1 MKSEH
6 IIELIESEPLG
17 KIPVGDLA
25 KVRAHITDC
34 VTCARAFEAIQI
46 SSVLLKERAVAGVEP
61 SPFFQTR
68 VLAALRERQAANEWS
83 WARMWRS
90 AGVLASSMLAS
101 VVAIAV
107 LTFAMPG
114 IQNDSEVSL
123 AGNNYSAEEVILN
136 QNDMPEDQASDAQVL
151 NTLYDADEEK

>member
-1 MKSEH
+1 MKNEH

-17 KIPVGDLA
+17 NIPAGELA
-25 KVRAHITDC
+25 KVREHITGC
-34 VTCARAFEAIQI
+34 ASCARAFEAIQI
-46 SSVLLKERAVAGVEP
+46 SSVLLKERAVAGFEP

-68 VLAALRERQAANEWS
+68 ILAALRERQAANEWS
-83 WARMWRS
+83 WSRMWRS

-101 VVAIAV
+101 VVAMAV

-136 QNDMPEDQASDAQVL
+136 QNDVPEDQVSDAQVL
-151 NTLYDADEEK
+151 DTLYDADEEK